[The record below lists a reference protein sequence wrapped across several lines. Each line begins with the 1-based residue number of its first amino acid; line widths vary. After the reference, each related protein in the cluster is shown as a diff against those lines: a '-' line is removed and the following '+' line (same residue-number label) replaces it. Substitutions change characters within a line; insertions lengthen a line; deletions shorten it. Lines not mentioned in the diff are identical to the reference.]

1 MSGRIII
8 SGGTGLI
15 GSQLSQHLLRDGY
28 EVVILSREKEPRAAI
43 DGAQYELW
51 DGQRLADWAE
61 QLSGAAAI
69 INLAGANIAGE
80 GILPSRWTAQRK
92 TLLRQSRLAAGAI
105 LSRAAEMASPPP
117 KTFIQASAVGFY
129 GTEQA
134 DSLTEDAAPG
144 EDFLAQLCQEWENS
158 SAAVEALGTRH
169 LIARIGVVLS
179 KNGGAL
185 PKMALPFRCFV
196 GGRLG
201 SGQQAF
207 SWIHIE
213 DAVAA
218 LRFLMEQEDAQGAY
232 NLTAPQPLSNAEF
245 SVELALALRRPS
257 WLPLPAFLLKTA
269 LGEVSQTML
278 QGQSV
283 LPQRLKDG
291 GFSFRFPEARSALQD
306 LYRS

>member
-1 MSGRIII
+1 MTARIII

-15 GSQLSQHLLRDGY
+15 GSQLAQHLLRDGN
-28 EVVILSREKEPRAAI
+28 EVVILSRKRAPAAAI
-43 DGAQYELW
+43 AGAQYVLW

-61 QLSGAAAI
+61 RLSGAAAV

-80 GILPSRWTAQRK
+80 GIVPSRWTAQRK
-92 TLLRQSRLAAGAI
+92 ALLRQSRLAAGAI
-105 LSRAAEMASPPP
+105 LARAAELASPPP
-117 KTFIQASAVGFY
+117 AVFLQASAVGYY

-134 DSLTEDAAPG
+134 GSLTEEAVPG
-144 EDFLAQLCQEWENS
+144 EDFLAQLCQDWEAS
-158 SAAVEALGTRH
+158 SNAAAALTTRH
-169 LIARIGVVLS
+169 VIARIGVVLS
-179 KNGGAL
+179 QNGGAL

-218 LRFLMEQEDAQGAY
+218 LRFLIEQEEACGAY
-232 NLTAPQPLSNAEF
+232 NLTAPQPLSNAQF
-245 SVELALALRRPS
+245 SAALALALRRPS
-257 WLPLPAFLLKTA
+257 WLPLPASLLKAA

-278 QGQSV
+278 QGQAV
-283 LPQRLKDG
+283 IPQRLTEA
-291 GFSFRFPEARSALQD
+291 GFAFRFPDARSALQD